1 VRIWGRATVVAMV
14 LAPISPLSLHAP
26 AVALRA
32 GAPVMPAE
40 PPTFDEM
47 VASKKR
53 LIDAHAADVD
63 ASLEWL
69 GATLRAKEA
78 RTWGDAPGADL
89 SVFNS
94 LKLPGDVGFDPLNLA
109 ETEAHLLA
117 YREAEIKHGRLAMLG
132 VAGWVGSELLHEPAA
147 YLLGAQSMLDL
158 TDGRAPSVL
167 NGGLGQF
174 GGAFWLAAVGVAAL
188 LESAT
193 VKEQFEGW
201 QSADKAWNYSPGD
214 YGFDPLDLRGAIAKF
229 WVERSDVAPASEAER
244 MELLANVK
252 ANIDTAEITHGRV
265 AMLAI
270 TGFALQ
276 EAVWHTAV
284 VDQSPIFFATPVYHG
299 IASLFG
305 AIRGAF

>member
-1 VRIWGRATVVAMV
+1 MV

-174 GGAFWLAAVGVAAL
+174 GGAFWLAGG
-188 LESAT
+188 S
-193 VKEQFEGW
+193 
-201 QSADKAWNYSPGD
+201 SS
-214 YGFDPLDLRGAIAKF
+214 
-229 WVERSDVAPASEAER
+229 S
-244 MELLANVK
+244 
-252 ANIDTAEITHGRV
+252 RV
-265 AMLAI
+265 ALPRAPPPPQRASSPALVQPLASRRCSR
-270 TGFALQ
+270 A
-276 EAVWHTAV
+276 
-284 VDQSPIFFATPVYHG
+284 PP
-299 IASLFG
+299 
-305 AIRGAF
+305 

>member
-1 VRIWGRATVVAMV
+1 M
-14 LAPISPLSLHAP
+14 
-26 AVALRA
+26 RA

>member
-1 VRIWGRATVVAMV
+1 M
-14 LAPISPLSLHAP
+14 
-26 AVALRA
+26 ALRA

-53 LIDAHAADVD
+53 LIDAHAADVE

-174 GGAFWLAAVGVAAL
+174 GGAFWLAGG
-188 LESAT
+188 S
-193 VKEQFEGW
+193 
-201 QSADKAWNYSPGD
+201 SS
-214 YGFDPLDLRGAIAKF
+214 
-229 WVERSDVAPASEAER
+229 S
-244 MELLANVK
+244 
-252 ANIDTAEITHGRV
+252 RV
-265 AMLAI
+265 ALPRALPPPQRASSPALA
-270 TGFALQ
+270 Q
-276 EAVWHTAV
+276 P
-284 VDQSPIFFATPVYHG
+284 S
-299 IASLFG
+299 ASRRCSR
-305 AIRGAF
+305 APP

>member
-1 VRIWGRATVVAMV
+1 MV

>member
-1 VRIWGRATVVAMV
+1 
-14 LAPISPLSLHAP
+14 
-26 AVALRA
+26 
-32 GAPVMPAE
+32 
-40 PPTFDEM
+40 
-47 VASKKR
+47 
-53 LIDAHAADVD
+53 
-63 ASLEWL
+63 
-69 GATLRAKEA
+69 
-78 RTWGDAPGADL
+78 
-89 SVFNS
+89 
-94 LKLPGDVGFDPLNLA
+94 
-109 ETEAHLLA
+109 
-117 YREAEIKHGRLAMLG
+117 
-132 VAGWVGSELLHEPAA
+132 
-147 YLLGAQSMLDL
+147 
-158 TDGRAPSVL
+158 
-167 NGGLGQF
+167 
-174 GGAFWLAAVGVAAL
+174 
-188 LESAT
+188 

>member
-1 VRIWGRATVVAMV
+1 M
-14 LAPISPLSLHAP
+14 
-26 AVALRA
+26 ALRA

-53 LIDAHAADVD
+53 LIDAHAADVE

-229 WVERSDVAPASEAER
+229 WVERADVAPASEAER